1 MADPGKTESATPKKR
16 EDARKKGQV
25 VRSIEINAVLNV
37 LISLVV
43 LKISGDYIMHNL
55 KELAGYFWGNV
66 TLFNNKLD
74 ENFIM
79 PFIMDIMERFIMI
92 MLPLLASVFVMGILS
107 NVAQFGFIVSFE
119 SMKPSMYKI
128 NPGKGFK
135 RIFFSKRF
143 IFEIIKAVFK
153 IVIILYI
160 AYSTVKKILN
170 EIFLTPLMDINTYL
184 SFSADTIYRLGMK
197 IVVAFVV
204 FSILDYLYQRYEFE
218 DSLKMSKQEVKDE
231 MRQMEGDPLVKSR
244 IRQIQR
250 ESARKRMISEI
261 PKADVVITN
270 PTHVAIALRYRE
282 NEDDAPKIVAKGINL
297 MAEKI
302 KDIARKNS
310 IVIVE
315 NPPLARTLVKLEV
328 GWSIT
333 QDLFQAVAEILAFVY
348 QAKGKIRLEENDKKV
363 DNDIL
368 NDNYIPYPEI
378 GGKE

>member
-1 MADPGKTESATPKKR
+1 
-16 EDARKKGQV
+16 
-25 VRSIEINAVLNV
+25 
-37 LISLVV
+37 
-43 LKISGDYIMHNL
+43 
-55 KELAGYFWGNV
+55 
-66 TLFNNKLD
+66 
-74 ENFIM
+74 
-79 PFIMDIMERFIMI
+79 MERFIMI

-119 SMKPSMYKI
+119 SMKPSMDKI